1 MGPRSRRS
9 TRSTRCVFAPG
20 GRLRRWLLPG
30 QGWWRIR
37 CGPPRSVWVGGRS
50 WTGSGWTRCCR
61 GSCTRTGG
69 GAPRR
74 SPRTWTAPSSQNG
87 AADPHDHGIPV
98 RRGGPPPRRTPDVGP
113 RLTALYSD
121 PEITALLRRH
131 RIPQRH
137 RPGGI
142 TDRFPTT
149 ARITGVPARR
159 VPGHRA
165 GRGAH
170 RATHRTP
177 PPNRSWTYCTSTAST
192 ASRSGAPAATPP
204 GTAGNTTTHDDPPQT
219 TPSHRSQGS
228 TAAGCRRRARTA
240 HPRPAA
246 GQSCTAVS
254 PIAGPRHRTAVVP
267 DG

>member
-9 TRSTRCVFAPG
+9 TRSTRGVFAPG
-20 GRLRRWLLPG
+20 GRVRRWLLPG

-74 SPRTWTAPSSQNG
+74 SPRTWTAPSSQTVLRTL
-87 AADPHDHGIPV
+87 HDHGIPV

-113 RLTALYSD
+113 RLTALSSD

-131 RIPQRH
+131 RIPRRH

-142 TDRFPTT
+142 TDRFPTP

-177 PPNRSWTYCTSTAST
+177 RRTGPGPT
-192 ASRSGAPAATPP
+192 APAPQAPHP
-204 GTAGNTTTHDDPPQT
+204 GPARRRPLPLGAAGITTTYDDPPQT

-228 TAAGCRRRARTA
+228 TAAGCRRRPGPHT
-240 HPRPAA
+240 PGQRPANR
-246 GQSCTAVS
+246 GTAVS